1 MEENQNQI
9 TDIVRR
15 IVSSMQ
21 SLPDTQTNLTRPSS
35 GTSTNGRIIN
45 NSVNSISG
53 DQERSISVE
62 QEVNQRFQIPRGSEV
77 SVRRPP
83 PRSGSGRFVPYSTNN
98 KKGKGKAKS
107 SVELVIKDVCLL
119 PDPQYCTVPRRQM
132 KEDLVMRNLYVDAWT
147 LDKVW
152 CEERLRNELH
162 NIFKEYIS
170 DPTE

>member
-21 SLPDTQTNLTRPSS
+21 NLPDTQTNLTRP
-35 GTSTNGRIIN
+35 GGTNG
-45 NSVNSISG
+45 NSVNNVVNSTSG
-53 DQERSISVE
+53 DQERNNRSISVE
-62 QEVNQRFQIPRGSEV
+62 QEINQRFQIPRGSEV

-83 PRSGSGRFVPYSTNN
+83 PRSGSGRFVPYSTKN

-119 PDPQYCTVPRRQM
+119 PDPQYDTVPRRQM
-132 KEDLVMRNLYVDAWT
+132 KEALVTRNLYVDAWT

-152 CEERLRNELH
+152 QEERLRNELQ
-162 NIFKEYIS
+162 NLFKEYIS
-170 DPTE
+170 DPNE